1 MTINMNIANKITLIR
16 LVAIPI
22 FLVFIYIDASWS
34 NVVATVIF
42 TIAAVSDFVDGY
54 IARKYDLV
62 TDFGIVADPIADKI
76 LVAAA
81 LIALVALGR
90 LDGWIAILML
100 ARDFTVGAVRDLSAS
115 KGVIIPAGI
124 WGKFKTSFQM
134 VAVGMLTFNE
144 TFLGIRWDILGTVAI
159 YMALALSLY
168 SGYLYVK
175 EYVAK
180 NKLDF

>member
-1 MTINMNIANKITLIR
+1 MTINMNIANKITLVR
-16 LVAIPI
+16 LAAIPI
-22 FLVFIYIDASWS
+22 FLIFIYIDSSWS
-34 NVVATVIF
+34 NIVATFIF

-62 TDFGIVADPIADKI
+62 TDFGIVADPVADKI

-115 KGVIIPAGI
+115 KGIIIPAGV
-124 WGKFKTSFQM
+124 WGKLKTSFQM
-134 VAVGMLTFNE
+134 VAVGMLTFKQ
-144 TFLGIRWDILGTVAI
+144 TFLGINFDILGTVAI

-175 EYVAK
+175 DYVAS